1 MMRFVPLM
9 TALILAGSCQTYD
22 FERVVPLA
30 VAQTTDKTIVASKR
44 LKPNVMLL
52 VDNSGSMLL
61 PTDLN
66 APGCPA
72 PPMPGVPGCG
82 TPGNLCP
89 GTCPTRISELKSAMA
104 TFIQTS
110 GTIARLGATVYPA
123 ASQCGA
129 SSNIDVQ
136 LPMPTATDDGTD
148 AALASAANA
157 VNARIQVLMPS
168 GGTPTGSSLD
178 FLGTYGGINDNSD
191 FRDDF
196 VLLLT
201 DGLPNCNPANPNNIC
216 PNTVPGGN
224 CVGMCTQMQ
233 IDACNCTG
241 ITCAPTTLCS
251 NSCLDQQGA
260 VDAVK
265 RLRLKGIRTIVVG
278 FGADLAAGA
287 GPVVLNAMAR
297 EGGFARE
304 CPNSTDGECGGQP
317 GSCNTA
323 TKQCSTSFF
332 QAANGTELAAALRK
346 ISESFQGDPCE
357 FTLSARPSDPRYL
370 SVVVNGSTL
379 AEGAMTYRYDPNSNK
394 VTFLGSQCTAL
405 NASTTQNPVNVEFRI
420 VERF

>member
-9 TALILAGSCQTYD
+9 TALVLAGSCQTYD

-61 PTDLN
+61 PTDPN
-66 APGCPA
+66 AAGCP
-72 PPMPGVPGCG
+72 PPVGGNPGCG
-82 TPGNLCP
+82 TSGNLCP

-104 TFIQTS
+104 TFLQTS
-110 GTIARLGATVYPA
+110 GTIARLGATIYPIDPV
-123 ASQCGA
+123 CGA
-129 SSNIDVQ
+129 STNIDVQ
-136 LPMPTATDDGTD
+136 LPVPTGTDDGTD
-148 AALASAANA
+148 AALTAAANQ
-157 VNARIQVLMPS
+157 VNALIQSRNPA

-178 FLGTYGGINDNSD
+178 FLGTYGGINDSAD

-201 DGLPNCNPANPNNIC
+201 DGLPNCNEQNPNQLC
-216 PNTVPGGN
+216 GCGT
-224 CVGMCTQMQ
+224 
-233 IDACNCTG
+233 NCTVAQQ
-241 ITCAPTTLCS
+241 TSCACTTAGTPPCGSSTLCARG
-251 NSCLDQQGA
+251 CLDQDGA
-260 VDAVK
+260 VNAVK
-265 RLRLKGIRTIVVG
+265 RLRQKGIRTIVVG
-278 FGADLAAGA
+278 FGADLASGT
-287 GPVVLNAMAR
+287 GPIVLNAMAR

-304 CPNSTDGECGGQP
+304 CPNSTDAECGGMA
-317 GSCNTA
+317 GSCNTT

-370 SVVVNGSTL
+370 SVVINDQSI
-379 AEGAMTYRYDPNSNK
+379 AEGSMTYRYDPNSNK
-394 VTFLGSQCTAL
+394 VTFLGALCTQL
-405 NASTTQNPVNVEFRI
+405 NASTTQNPINVEFRI

>member
-1 MMRFVPLM
+1 MMRSVTLV
-9 TALILAGSCQTYD
+9 AVLVLAGSCQTYD

-61 PTDLN
+61 PTN
-66 APGCPA
+66 PSAANCPA
-72 PPMPGVPGCG
+72 GCG
-82 TPGNLCP
+82 TASNLCP
-89 GTCPTRISELKSAMA
+89 GNCPTRVSELKSAMA
-104 TFIQTS
+104 TFLQTS
-110 GTIARLGATVYPA
+110 GTIARLGATIFPIDPV
-123 ASQCGA
+123 CGA
-129 SSNIDVQ
+129 STNIDVQ
-136 LPMPTATDDGTD
+136 LPMPSAADDGTD
-148 AALASAANA
+148 SALTASANS
-157 VNARIQVLMPS
+157 VNARIQALSPS
-168 GGTPTGSSLD
+168 GGTPTGNSLD

-201 DGLPNCNPANPNNIC
+201 DGLPNCNAANPNAIC
-216 PNTVPGGN
+216 PANCGGGT
-224 CVGMCTQMQ
+224 CSAAQITACSCT
-233 IDACNCTG
+233 TS
-241 ITCAPTTLCS
+241 TCAPSSLCS
-251 NSCLDQQGA
+251 NGCLDQSGA

-278 FGADLAAGA
+278 FGADLASGT
-287 GPVVLNAMAR
+287 GPIVLNAMAR

-304 CPNSTDGECGGQP
+304 CPNMTDAECGGMA
-317 GSCNTA
+317 GSCNTS

-346 ISESFQGDPCE
+346 ISESFQGDPCV
-357 FTLSARPSDPRYL
+357 FTLTARPSDPRYL

-379 AEGAMTYRYDPNSNK
+379 AEGSMTYSFDPNSNK
-394 VTFLGSQCTAL
+394 VTFLGAQCTAL